1 MSAVAVPVNV
11 NVNLTGVS
19 YSNGSWSGTPRW
31 TVAPPTV
38 QVHPGTN
45 TINWNLN
52 AQAPSGY
59 TAKFAPMDP
68 NHTDK
73 NPIYFPASSN
83 WTGGPPT
90 RDSDTLVTAT
100 DNFSSI
106 TQPTDYY
113 YGVNVTLTQT
123 SSGVSQTFNYDPEVE
138 NEPN

>member
-1 MSAVAVPVNV
+1 MPAVAVPVNV
-11 NVNLTGVS
+11 NVNFNGVS
-19 YSNGSWSGTPRW
+19 CNNGVWSGTPSW
-31 TVAPPTV
+31 NVAPPTV

-59 TAKFAPMDP
+59 TAKYAPMNSND
-68 NHTDK
+68 TTK
-73 NPIYFPASSN
+73 NPIYFPVSSN
-83 WTGGPPT
+83 WTGGSPQ
-90 RDSDTLVTAT
+90 RASDTLVTAT

-123 SSGVSQTFNYDPEVE
+123 SSGASNTFNYDPEVE

>member
-1 MSAVAVPVNV
+1 VNV
-11 NVNLTGVS
+11 NVNFNGVS
-19 YSNGSWSGTPRW
+19 YANGTWSGTPSW

-68 NHTDK
+68 NDTGE
-73 NPIYFPASSN
+73 NPIYFPASAN
-83 WTGGPPT
+83 WTGGPPQ

-123 SSGVSQTFNYDPEVE
+123 SSGTSYTFNYDPEVQ

>member
-1 MSAVAVPVNV
+1 MPAVAVPVNV
-11 NVNLTGVS
+11 NVNLNGVS
-19 YSNGSWSGTPRW
+19 YSNGVWSGTPSW

-52 AQAPSGY
+52 AQAPNGY
-59 TAKFAPMDP
+59 TAKFAPVSSTAP
-68 NHTDK
+68 ST
-73 NPIYFPASSN
+73 NPIYFPTSSN
-83 WTGGPPT
+83 WPGGLPQ

-106 TQPTDYY
+106 TQATDYY

-123 SSGVSQTFNYDPEVE
+123 SSGEQKTFNYDPEVE
-138 NEPN
+138 NESN